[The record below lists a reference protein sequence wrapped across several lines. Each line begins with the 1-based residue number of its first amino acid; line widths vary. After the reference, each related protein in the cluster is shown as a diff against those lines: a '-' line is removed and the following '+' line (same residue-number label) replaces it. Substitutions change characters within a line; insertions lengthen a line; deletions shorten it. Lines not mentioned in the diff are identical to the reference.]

1 MEKFDHS
8 DTELSLKEKIL
19 EAAAVALCILVLL
32 ACFIKVV
39 FI

>member
-1 MEKFDHS
+1 MKKENLPY
-8 DTELSLKEKIL
+8 ELTPKEKLL
-19 EAAAVALCILVLL
+19 EFLALTLVLLTLL